1 MQKKLIILIITFFI
15 FNCESKVDS
24 VGDFNEIIIV
34 TSMDDRDLI
43 FPYLNPIFSK
53 QINTPTEEN
62 IFMVKWV
69 DANNFF
75 KYKYYKNIVFIS
87 LKKPI
92 DKTADLLIEKFRKAG
107 NNEKIYASYDIFAKD
122 QLFLT
127 IDAYDS
133 IDLSDIMN
141 LFGYVSLD
149 ATLQYAHINRPNF
162 FDVYH
167 EFHPRGQKNSDNRY
181 NSFYLF

>member
-24 VGDFNEIIIV
+24 VGHFNEIIIV

-43 FPYLNPIFSK
+43 FPYLNSIFSK

-75 KYKYYKNIVFIS
+75 KYKYYKNIVFVS
-87 LKKPI
+87 LNKPI

-107 NNEKIYASYDIFAKD
+107 NNE
-122 QLFLT
+122 
-127 IDAYDS
+127 
-133 IDLSDIMN
+133 
-141 LFGYVSLD
+141 
-149 ATLQYAHINRPNF
+149 
-162 FDVYH
+162 
-167 EFHPRGQKNSDNRY
+167 
-181 NSFYLF
+181 